1 MQEIVPP
8 KLNRETGILSIV
20 LNRRNFLVLVA
31 VLLSFTIW
39 STDILKTV
47 DQKIF
52 AELVLGGLLV
62 PFMFDAYGRPLHIY
76 LTDGMK
82 HTFSKKK
89 QRIVLGKDISEG
101 IIIVNDYQYSR
112 VFQIEPINLSM
123 SSEEDIYAF
132 KKYLQQ
138 ALFAL
143 KHQIQII
150 TIQKHST
157 HDKALETEIGRYK
170 NLKGKLQD
178 ECKSYL
184 LAYQDLTLTMERSFY
199 LVLTTYAKG
208 LDDAK
213 LKLEDQENSFGKLLE
228 QTKVRLIPLSTQEI
242 LILSNHILLKAEE

>member
-8 KLNRETGILSIV
+8 KLNRETGILSII
-20 LNRRNFLVLVA
+20 LNRRNFLILVSI
-31 VLLSFTIW
+31 LLSSGIW
-39 STDILKTV
+39 STETFKTV
-47 DQKIF
+47 DQKIL
-52 AELVLGGLLV
+52 AELFLGGLLI
-62 PFMFDAYGRPLHIY
+62 PFLFDAYGRPLHIY
-76 LTDGMK
+76 LLDGFK

-184 LAYQDLTLTMERSFY
+184 IAYQDLTLTMERSFY
-199 LVLTTYAKG
+199 LVLTAYAKG

-213 LKLEDQENSFGKLLE
+213 LKLEDQENAFGKLLE

-242 LILSNHILLKAEE
+242 LSLSNHILLKSEE